1 MHLPLR
7 YCIRYIL
14 INIELG
20 AQKMDQENPIFNNL
34 FIADVASVWE
44 NVSNFIEKHMSQQK
58 VNI

>member
-1 MHLPLR
+1 
-7 YCIRYIL
+7 
-14 INIELG
+14 
-20 AQKMDQENPIFNNL
+20 MDQENPIFNNL